1 MLNFNCVLVPY
12 TNELLILTSLLIA
25 DRLITKSCLDC
36 SDNRKFVIMAWL
48 LRGLKTSNSF
58 VVGKYHIT
66 TIKILGI
73 GSREVGVGQLEF
85 SGPCSRATL

>member
-36 SDNRKFVIMAWL
+36 SDNRKIVIMARL
-48 LRGLKTSNSF
+48 LRGLKISNSF
-58 VVGKYHIT
+58 VFGKYHIT

-73 GSREVGVGQLEF
+73 GSREFGVGDLEF
-85 SGPCSRATL
+85 SGPCSRANL